1 MNKRVTLR
9 DVAGHTG
16 VHVST
21 VSRVLRGDDVRVAP
35 ATAARIVAAA
45 RELGFHRDRWAAS
58 LRSGKTGVIGVLVPR
73 ITDIVLATVFEGI
86 DAAAAAAGYQAV
98 VSSSWDDDEARTV
111 RIQRLIGER
120 VDGLIIGDA
129 RRNDPMLARLAA
141 DGVPFVLVSRASRGF
156 PSVTGRDR
164 LGGRLAAEHLI
175 DVGCRRL
182 ALIAGPGHASTAA
195 DRVAGFLA
203 AAKAR
208 GVPVDPRWVAPSTF
222 DVAGGASA
230 MAGLLDT
237 GRPDGVFAVN
247 DFAAIGAMGTLR
259 DHGLRVGR
267 EVAVVGYNDI
277 DVDAQL
283 LVPLTSIRTPLRD
296 MGSQA
301 LHALLTLLGSGS
313 TTSVRLDPELI
324 VRATT
329 ADFSPGVTEAVART
343 VALPEVPL
351 GGHPGGHSAGAV
363 VTPLN

>member
-9 DVAGHTG
+9 DVASFTG

-21 VSRVLRGDDVRVAP
+21 VSRVLRGDDVRVSP
-35 ATAARIVAAA
+35 ATATRIVDAAK
-45 RELGFHRDRWAAS
+45 ELGFHRDRWAAS

-86 DAAAAAAGYQAV
+86 DAAAASAGYQAV
-98 VSSSWDDDEARTV
+98 VSSSWDDDEARAV
-111 RIQRLIGER
+111 RIRRFIGER

-129 RRNDPMLARLAA
+129 RRSDPALDRLAA
-141 DGVPFVLVSRASRGF
+141 EQVPFVLVSRASRGH

-164 LGGRLAAEHLI
+164 FGGRLAADHLI
-175 DVGCRRL
+175 DIGCRRL
-182 ALIAGPGHASTAA
+182 AVVAGPDHASTSA

-208 GVPVDPRWVAPSTF
+208 GVPVDPRWVAPSSF

-230 MAGLLDT
+230 MARLLEV
-237 GRPDGVFAVN
+237 GQPDGVFAVN

-267 EVAVVGYNDI
+267 QVAVVGYNDI

-283 LVPLTSIRTPLRD
+283 LVPLTSIRQPLRD
-296 MGSQA
+296 MGAQA
-301 LHALLTLLGSGS
+301 LHALLTLLGSGEAG
-313 TTSVRLDPELI
+313 SVRLAPELI

-329 ADFSPGVTEAVART
+329 VDF
-343 VALPEVPL
+343 VPQA
-351 GGHPGGHSAGAV
+351 AGAPEAA
-363 VTPLN
+363 TP

>member
-9 DVAGHTG
+9 DVASFTG

-21 VSRVLRGDDVRVAP
+21 VSRVLRGDDVRVSP
-35 ATAARIVAAA
+35 ATATRIVDAAK
-45 RELGFHRDRWAAS
+45 ELGFHRDRWAAS

-86 DAAAAAAGYQAV
+86 DAAAATAGYQAV
-98 VSSSWDDDEARTV
+98 VSSSWDDDEARAV
-111 RIQRLIGER
+111 RIRRFIGER

-129 RRNDPMLARLAA
+129 RRTDPTLARLAA
-141 DGVPFVLVSRASRGF
+141 DRVPFVLVSRASRGH

-164 LGGRLAAEHLI
+164 LGGRLAADHLI

-182 ALIAGPGHASTAA
+182 AVVAGPEHASTSA

-208 GVPVDPRWVAPSTF
+208 GVPVDPRWVVPSSF
-222 DVAGGASA
+222 DVAGGAAA
-230 MAGLLDT
+230 MARLLES

-267 EVAVVGYNDI
+267 QVAVVGYNDI

-283 LVPLTSIRTPLRD
+283 LVPLTSIRQPLRD
-296 MGSQA
+296 MGAQA
-301 LHALLTLLGSGS
+301 LHTLLNLLVSGEARS
-313 TTSVRLDPELI
+313 ARLAPELI

-329 ADFSPGVTEAVART
+329 ADFSPT
-343 VALPEVPL
+343 
-351 GGHPGGHSAGAV
+351 SS
-363 VTPLN
+363 

>member
-9 DVAGHTG
+9 DVAGVTG

-21 VSRVLRGDDVRVAP
+21 VSRVLRGDDVRVSP
-35 ATAARIVAAA
+35 ATATRITEAAK
-45 RELGFHRDRWAAS
+45 ELGFHRDRWAAS

-86 DAAAAAAGYQAV
+86 DAAAAGAGYQAV
-98 VSSSWDDDEARTV
+98 VSSSWDDDDGRTV
-111 RIQRLIGER
+111 RIQRFIGER

-129 RRNDPMLARLAA
+129 RRNDPTLARLAA
-141 DGVPFVLVSRASRGF
+141 DRVPFVLVSRASRGF

-164 LGGRLAAEHLI
+164 FGGRLAAEHLI

-182 ALIAGPGHASTAA
+182 AVVAGPAHASTSA
-195 DRVAGFLA
+195 DRVAGFVA
-203 AAKAR
+203 AATAR
-208 GVPVDPRWVAPSTF
+208 GVPVDPRLVIPSSF

-230 MAGLLDT
+230 MDRLLQI

-267 EVAVVGYNDI
+267 QIAVIGYNDI
-277 DVDAQL
+277 DVDAKL

-296 MGSQA
+296 MGTRA
-301 LHALLTLLGSGS
+301 LHALLALLDSGS
-313 TTSVRLDPELI
+313 TQSARLEPELV

-329 ADFSPGVTEAVART
+329 SDFVPAA
-343 VALPEVPL
+343 ALAP
-351 GGHPGGHSAGAV
+351 
-363 VTPLN
+363 

>member
-9 DVAGHTG
+9 DVAGLTG

-21 VSRVLRGDDVRVAP
+21 VSRVLRGDDVRVSP
-35 ATAARIVAAA
+35 ATATRIVDAAKQ
-45 RELGFHRDRWAAS
+45 LGFHRDRWAAS

-98 VSSSWDDDEARTV
+98 VSSSWDDDEARAL

-129 RRNDPMLARLAA
+129 RRNDPMLARLTA

-182 ALIAGPGHASTAA
+182 AVIAGPGHASTAA
-195 DRVAGFLA
+195 DRVTGFLA

-208 GVPVDPRWVAPSTF
+208 GVPVDPRRVAPSTF

-230 MAGLLDT
+230 MAELLAA
-237 GRPDGVFAVN
+237 GQPDGVFAVN

-267 EVAVVGYNDI
+267 QVAVVGYNDI

-301 LHALLTLLGSGS
+301 LHALLTLLDSGS
-313 TTSVRLDPELI
+313 TASVRLAPELV

-329 ADFSPGVTEAVART
+329 ADFSPDAAGTAGRAIGQPGVSRVAT
-343 VALPEVPL
+343 P
-351 GGHPGGHSAGAV
+351 
-363 VTPLN
+363 VT